1 MLHPAAAAL
10 VSSPGPGPETPRVA
24 KHIGIVAVSPEGSA
38 LCYREIFRYATRLMG
53 EHGHPTV
60 TIHNEPLEQYVEA
73 VLKDDWHTV
82 GELLAKS
89 ARILATA
96 GANFCIVPDNLM
108 QHGVHLAESLSPITM
123 TELVAERIAHDGR
136 RAVGLIGAKM
146 VMYGSTYQTHLGLK
160 GIKVLIPDES
170 EADVVDGIIF
180 RELIYGV
187 VRGESERNLIGVINH
202 LRTAGCEGI
211 ILGCSEAPLLISE
224 ENSPLP
230 IYDPTA
236 LLAEG
241 AIRCCLGQRPLRPA
255 SASFGNGGA
264 DGGI

>member
-1 MLHPAAAAL
+1 
-10 VSSPGPGPETPRVA
+10 VA

-60 TIHNEPLEQYVEA
+60 TIHNEPLDDYLTA

-89 ARILATA
+89 ARILAAA

-108 QHGVHLAESLSPITM
+108 QHGVHLAEGLSPIPWLTM
-123 TELVAERIAHDGR
+123 TELVAERIAQDGR
-136 RAVGLIGAKM
+136 RAVGLIGTKM

-160 GIKVLIPDES
+160 GVKVLIPEGR
-170 EADVVDGIIF
+170 EADLVDGIIF
-180 RELIYGV
+180 KELIYGV
-187 VRGESERNLIGVINH
+187 VRDESERILIGVIER
-202 LRTAGCEGI
+202 LREAGCEGV
-211 ILGCSEAPLLISE
+211 ILGCSEAPLLISS
-224 ENSPLP
+224 ENTSIPV
-230 IYDPTA
+230 YDPTA

-241 AIRCCLGQRPLRPA
+241 AIRCCRGERPLRSLGVRMPE
-255 SASFGNGGA
+255 GA
-264 DGGI
+264 IDGGI